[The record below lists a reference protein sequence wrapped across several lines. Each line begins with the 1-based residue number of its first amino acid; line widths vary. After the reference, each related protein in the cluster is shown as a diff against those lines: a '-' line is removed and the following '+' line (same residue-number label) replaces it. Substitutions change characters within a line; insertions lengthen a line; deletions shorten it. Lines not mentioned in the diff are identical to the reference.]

1 MTAPIDPS
9 ISDLLRGSSLAPMMD
24 QPVNHILQ
32 TMGLP
37 PLPTIPAASPLPGLP
52 PLPTIDLGAIVKPMT
67 DMLSSFG
74 TGHFGGAGSHP
85 AADPA
90 SAARPAVKS
99 ALHPAVAA
107 APAAPSDSAPT
118 QNATATQNT
127 PATGNS
133 AGTTQSGTG
142 AQSTP
147 AAAAP
152 TSKPPAARSGSPK
165 PAQSGSPAGSTA
177 PGSGQ
182 PAHLNP
188 DPTQVLQAITTGLQT
203 ALSLG
208 SAALPILMQLWQGQG
223 SQSAASTA
231 SQASSSGT
239 QLVGQSTS
247 QKAILGAGATSV
259 ATGGALMTGVVS
271 KYLTTAA
278 MTAPFLAVPG
288 GQVFLAGATAES
300 IAEGLAVLAKTR
312 LEMTFHSANM
322 TAAGHKVKVSSTPTG
337 VSSAASSVSDAASS
351 TASDAS
357 SAASSTTS
365 SSSSGLEQLVQQ
377 LASPVSQ
384 LLSTGA
390 QSIGQLATAA
400 RPATTDAAKSIDSV
414 NSSGAGGDLMGESGS
429 GGGGLG
435 GGGVVTSAAP
445 AAQLN
450 PWTGTAAAEGS
461 SLGAGTPEPAA
472 VEPASATSSP
482 GYMPM
487 GGGGMG
493 AMGMAKS
500 TAAAGAADAGSQ
512 SNLVTGNNG
521 DAVVGPLEGVS
532 LPVVGAQANS
542 QAIEAPPDKEL
553 TL

>member
-1 MTAPIDPS
+1 MTTPIDPS

-24 QPVNHILQ
+24 QPVSHILH

-74 TGHFGGAGSHP
+74 TGQFGGSGSHP
-85 AADPA
+85 AAAQPA
-90 SAARPAVKS
+90 PAAQPAVKS

-107 APAAPSDSAPT
+107 APAAPSNSAPT
-118 QNATATQNT
+118 QNATANQNT

-142 AQSTP
+142 TQSTP

-152 TSKPPAARSGSPK
+152 AAKAPA
-165 PAQSGSPAGSTA
+165 AQSGSPQPAHAGAPAGSTA

-182 PAHLNP
+182 TAHPNP

-239 QLVGQSTS
+239 QLVGQSTT
-247 QKAILGAGATSV
+247 QKSILGAGATSV

-337 VSSAASSVSDAASS
+337 VSSAASTVSNAAESTTSSAADAASS
-351 TASDAS
+351 T
-357 SAASSTTS
+357 S
-365 SSSSGLEQLVQQ
+365 SSSTSELGQLVQQ

-390 QSIGQLATAA
+390 QSIGQLATVAK
-400 RPATTDAAKSIDSV
+400 PATTDAAKSIDSV
-414 NSSGAGGDLMGESGS
+414 NGSGAGGDVMGESGS

-435 GGGVVTSAAP
+435 GGGVVTAAAP
-445 AAQLN
+445 AEQLS

-461 SLGAGTPEPAA
+461 SFAAGTPGPA

-500 TAAAGAADAGSQ
+500 SAAAGAADASQ
-512 SNLVTGNNG
+512 SNLVTSNNG